1 MRKLLLITLFMVMFL
16 ISAAFAAF
24 NMEPVSVKF
33 YFTDLS
39 LPLAVLLVLTLL
51 IGMLAGAVVMWARS
65 LKIRFDNHRLKH
77 KLSLSEQELNSL
89 RILPIK
95 EPR

>member
-1 MRKLLLITLFMVMFL
+1 MRKLLLIALFVMMFL
-16 ISAAFAAF
+16 MSAAFAAF
-24 NMEPVSVKF
+24 NMEQVSVEL
-33 YFTDLS
+33 YFTDVN

-51 IGMLAGAVVMWARS
+51 IGMLAGALVMWARS
-65 LKIRFDNHRLKH
+65 LKIRFDNQRLKH

>member
-1 MRKLLLITLFMVMFL
+1 MGKLLLIALFVVMFL

-24 NMEPVSVKF
+24 NMELVSLRL
-33 YFTDLS
+33 YFTQVK
-39 LPLAVLLVLTLL
+39 LPLAVLLVLSLL
-51 IGMLAGAVVMWARS
+51 IGMLVGAVVMWARS
-65 LKIRFDNHRLKH
+65 LKIRFDNQRLKH
-77 KLSLSEQELNSL
+77 KLSLAEQELDSL

>member
-1 MRKLLLITLFMVMFL
+1 
-16 ISAAFAAF
+16 
-24 NMEPVSVKF
+24 
-33 YFTDLS
+33 
-39 LPLAVLLVLTLL
+39 
-51 IGMLAGAVVMWARS
+51 MWARS

-77 KLSLSEQELNSL
+77 KLTLSEQELNSL